1 MSRGV
6 AAVAATLVVGV
17 LVMGG
22 GTTQT
27 MVIPSGGTGVT
38 APGADTPAAGPAWDR
53 VPEQYRAAFFTAG
66 KNAGCDLATP
76 AVLAGIAEIESGF
89 NPRAL
94 SPAGAQ
100 GMFQIMP
107 NTRAAAG
114 ITDPFDPAQAA
125 VGAARVLCQ
134 KEAATRH
141 HPSPPLVRALA
152 AYNGGEG
159 RVRRGRPIPADILG
173 YAEKVIAAAQ
183 KYDDVSPPAPQADGG
198 QRTAM
203 GYERMERIIRAAFP
217 DIQITSRF
225 RPGSITVSGN
235 LSYHAR
241 GRALDLSPRMDVFN
255 WIAANYPDS
264 AEIIFTPAGA
274 RQIKNGRP
282 YVYAAN
288 VAKGHWDHIHWAI

>member
-1 MSRGV
+1 
-6 AAVAATLVVGV
+6 
-17 LVMGG
+17 MGG
-22 GTTQT
+22 GTTTQ
-27 MVIPSGGTGVT
+27 MVVVPAGGTDVT
-38 APGADTPAAGPAWDR
+38 VPGADGPVGPAWER
-53 VPEQYRAAFFTAG
+53 VPAQYRGVFFTAG
-66 KNAGCDLATP
+66 KTAGCDLATP

-89 NPRAL
+89 NPRAV

-107 NTRAAAG
+107 NTRSAAG

-134 KEAATRH
+134 KEAATRY

-159 RVRRGRPIPADILG
+159 RVPRGRPIPADILG
-173 YAEKVIAAAQ
+173 YAEKVIAAAE
-183 KYDDVSPPAPQADGG
+183 KYDTPPAAPAPDGGAAPPAPAASGKRAG
-198 QRTAM
+198 M
-203 GYERMERIIRAAFP
+203 GYQAQERIIRAAFP

-255 WIAANYPDS
+255 WIAKNYPDS
-264 AEIIFTPAGA
+264 AELIFTPAGA
-274 RQIKNGRP
+274 RQLKNGKP
-282 YVYAAN
+282 YVYAQN
-288 VAKGHWDHIHWAI
+288 VAKGHRSHIHWAM